1 MPYFY
6 FYETHHG
13 FLIYIELVL
22 ADGVWDTG
30 GIWDIYPT
38 TWVSFIYFFQ

>member
-22 ADGVWDTG
+22 AVGVWVMVGVWTP
-30 GIWDIYPT
+30 YLT
-38 TWVSFIYFFQ
+38 